1 MEQNRGVNKR
11 ERQRRHREEQANRQG
26 RADMSGTM
34 GRLQNTKWSRQL
46 RLLLHLSIHSRKV
59 SLEQGE
65 GRSKE
70 HSVW

>member
-26 RADMSGTM
+26 RADMSRTM

-46 RLLLHLSIHSRKV
+46 RLLLRLSIHSSKV

-65 GRSKE
+65 GRRKE